1 MQSIPNHTVLHVFLL
16 LLAAIICSDI
26 PNSEC
31 IAITGVILIRK
42 RELLKTVKVNNFA
55 NINKTN
61 NHLSPYFI
69 EHITK
74 TTYETGNSCSVLEQA
89 NIYGGNIQVNGMHIS
104 KYDQFQILKIFTL
117 QYIVSANV
125 F

>member
-1 MQSIPNHTVLHVFLL
+1 MQSIPKHTVLHFFLL

-69 EHITK
+69 EHIK
-74 TTYETGNSCSVLEQA
+74 NTTYETGNSCSVLEQ
-89 NIYGGNIQVNGMHIS
+89 GNIQVNGMHIS
-104 KYDQFQILKIFTL
+104 KYDQFQILKILTL